1 MKIRVVESEVI
12 PEENAEKYSLNVTN
26 IFNIKDI
33 AAELSQYDISLTY
46 ETKRQV
52 APNIWALPATVSYVS
67 KNSFIED
74 DKCLAEV
81 FLYVD
86 YENKEALAMSRRGA
100 DKQTMLLVSSVAN
113 KHIRKPFKFSKRLR
127 DKV

>member
-1 MKIRVVESEVI
+1 MKIRVIESQAS
-12 PEENAEKYSLNVTN
+12 PEQSAEKYSLNLTN
-26 IFNIKDI
+26 IFDIKNI
-33 AAELSQYDISLTY
+33 AAELAQYDVTLTY
-46 ETKRQV
+46 ETKRQI

-67 KNSFIED
+67 KSSFVED

-81 FLYVD
+81 FLYAD

-100 DKQTMLLVSSVAN
+100 DKETMLLVSSVAN

-127 DKV
+127 EKI

>member
-1 MKIRVVESEVI
+1 MKIRVIESQASSEQA
-12 PEENAEKYSLNVTN
+12 AEKYSLNLTN
-26 IFNIKDI
+26 IFDIKSI
-33 AAELSQYDISLTY
+33 AAELAQYDVTLTY
-46 ETKRQV
+46 ETKRQI

-67 KNSFIED
+67 KSSFVED

-81 FLYVD
+81 FLYAD

-100 DKQTMLLVSSVAN
+100 DKETMLLVSSVAN

-127 DKV
+127 EKI

>member
-1 MKIRVVESEVI
+1 MKIRVIESQAS
-12 PEENAEKYSLNVTN
+12 PEQTAEKYSLNLTN
-26 IFNIKDI
+26 IFDIKNI
-33 AAELSQYDISLTY
+33 AAELAQYDVTLTY
-46 ETKRQV
+46 ETKRQI

-67 KNSFIED
+67 KSSFVED

-81 FLYVD
+81 FLYAD

-100 DKQTMLLVSSVAN
+100 DKETMLLVSSVAN

-127 DKV
+127 EKI